1 MRGPEIR
8 PMAEADIPAAAR
20 LEAACFSTP
29 WSEDAFRSAFA
40 GGVTR
45 FFAAEEAG
53 RVVGY
58 IGLQMIW
65 DEGFV
70 TNLAVW
76 PGSRRQGIGR
86 ALLEAAL
93 EAGREAGLAT
103 LSLEVRPSNLPALSL
118 YRQKGFQEAGR
129 RKNFYS
135 KPPEDGLIMTY
146 TYTNAKEASARA
158 DTNRP

>member
-1 MRGPEIR
+1 MKGPEIR
-8 PMAEADIPAAAR
+8 PMTQADISAAAR

-45 FFAAEEAG
+45 FFASEEAG
-53 RVVGY
+53 QVVGY
-58 IGLQMIW
+58 IGLQIIW

-118 YRQKGFQEAGR
+118 YRQKGFREAGF

-146 TYTNAKEASARA
+146 TYIREGSARA
-158 DTNRP
+158 DTDRP